1 MELRTYE
8 AKTVEGKIKE
18 RFETI
23 HNVEGKVEVFENEV
37 WVEAK
42 TYVEANDVEAYFK
55 FDREEDSIDGMIDLF
70 KEYVNFY
77 QEIIDALEETK
88 LIIEGEI

>member
-23 HNVEGKVEVFENEV
+23 HNVEGKVWVNEYTV
-37 WVEAK
+37 AVEAK
-42 TYVEANDVEAYFK
+42 TYVEANDVEAIFE
-55 FDREEDSIDGMIDLF
+55 FDREEDGIDSMIDLF

-77 QEIIDALEETK
+77 QEIIDALEDVKE
-88 LIIEGEI
+88 LV

>member
-1 MELRTYE
+1 MEQRIYE

-18 RFETI
+18 RFENI
-23 HNVEGKVEVFENEV
+23 HNVNTTAWVDEEYLEVY
-37 WVEAK
+37 AT
-42 TYVEANDVEAYFK
+42 TYVEDNLLEVNFGLTLG
-55 FDREEDSIDGMIDLF
+55 IDNIDDMIEYY

-77 QEIIDALEETK
+77 QEIIDALDETK